1 MIRDGNPWQ
10 AVKDGD
16 PRAAAL
22 YARHYSARKS
32 RTRDDL
38 RFAGPGRKLV
48 LLTPECDALFVWR
61 DFIPADG
68 NAGLNCAVFRNESPA
83 LSSWLILM
91 AERLAE
97 AVFGVMRLY
106 TYVDPRR
113 IRSVNPGCCF
123 LMAGWRR
130 SGVTGRGLLVLDKH
144 GAEAER
150 LGVGLHPVYGR
161 QLALSQCRP
170 GAI

>member
-68 NAGLNCAVFRNESPA
+68 QTGLNAAVFRNESPR
-83 LSSWLILM
+83 LSSGLILM
-91 AERLAE
+91 AEQLAE
-97 AVFGVMRLY
+97 VVFGAQRLY

-130 SGVTGRGLLVLDKH
+130 VGVTGRGLLVLDKH
-144 GAEAER
+144 GAGAEAPGMASI
-150 LGVGLHPVYGR
+150 LDGR
-161 QLALSQCRP
+161 QLAMGQCRQ
-170 GAI
+170 GVA